1 MNTFTEITYC
11 RNTQR
16 REDMLTFTAYS
27 IANNPV
33 ATGEI
38 WLNLGS

>member
-1 MNTFTEITYC
+1 MKTFTEITYR
-11 RNTQR
+11 RNTER

-27 IANNPV
+27 IVNDLI

-38 WLNLGS
+38 WLN

>member
-1 MNTFTEITYC
+1 MNTFTEITYR
-11 RNTQR
+11 RNTER

-27 IANNPV
+27 LIDDSV

-38 WLNLGS
+38 WLN